1 MKLIAGK
8 IMTLSSG
15 NQMLQTQKALIEAA
29 LSPLKKVMTIP
40 LNLILI
46 QRFIFDYCYYH
57 I

>member
-15 NQMLQTQKALIEAA
+15 NQLLQTQKALIEAA
-29 LSPLKKVMTIP
+29 LSPLKVMTIP